1 MHENALPAFRVSKTG
16 ATPSKLFLSFFA
28 DVGKTVKK
36 CFATFGFLRSKIMF
50 SDFPVFYKEANRS
63 KIADSA
69 VTERENGAIALCL
82 RQVSPIYKKD
92 ACETLA

>member
-1 MHENALPAFRVSKTG
+1 
-16 ATPSKLFLSFFA
+16 
-28 DVGKTVKK
+28 
-36 CFATFGFLRSKIMF
+36 MF